1 MSHSFEPFSREHL
14 QILLAGSAGIAV
26 VLMAGRRGGAWKTA
40 TTRGLAWINLAA
52 WPVSLVAAWWQG
64 AAHVP
69 ENVLPF
75 HLCDLAAVAAG
86 LALLTKTPLFR
97 SLTYFWG
104 LAGTIQGLV
113 TPAIRETGPIFFSFF
128 LQHFAIVA
136 AALYLP
142 VVLGWRPR
150 HPLWKAVG
158 EVFAWSVAYLCFALA
173 VNAIT
178 GANFAYASHPPEN
191 PSLLDHLGPW
201 PWYVFSMLGLAIVFY
216 ALLWLPF
223 AGSRRHQEPG
233 PIES

>member
-1 MSHSFEPFSREHL
+1 M
-14 QILLAGSAGIAV
+14 LLIGFAGIAL
-26 VLMAGRRGGAWKTA
+26 VLIAGRRGGAPGTL

-52 WPVSLVAAWWQG
+52 WPISLVAAWWQG
-64 AAHVP
+64 GTMDL
-69 ENVLPF
+69 ENLLPF

-86 LALLTKTPLFR
+86 LALLTKAPLCR

-113 TPAIRETGPIFFSFF
+113 TPAIRETGPIFISFF

-142 VVLGWRPR
+142 IVLGWSPRRP
-150 HPLWKAVG
+150 LSKAVG
-158 EVFAWSVAYLCFALA
+158 EVFAWSVAYLIFALI

-178 GANFAYASHPPEN
+178 GANFAYVSHPPEN

-201 PWYVFSMLGLAIVFY
+201 PWYVLSMLGIALILY
-216 ALLWLPF
+216 TLLWLPF
-223 AGSRRHQEPG
+223 VRSRSTP
-233 PIES
+233 